1 MSDPPLFYRISTQ
14 YMYEGMETCN
24 KSLGPRI
31 QACAVFRS
39 ERVFKPQDNVN
50 YELNVDHFGYSAT
63 SENNREHYGTSTI
76 FLMNL

>member
-24 KSLGPRI
+24 KSFGSRI
-31 QACAVFRS
+31 QACAVLRS

-50 YELNVDHFGYSAT
+50 YELNVRHFGYSAMG
-63 SENNREHYGTSTI
+63 ENIREPYGT
-76 FLMNL
+76 